1 MPANGIELAK
11 AYVQIVPSADGIQG
25 ELEKAMG
32 SAGEKAGE
40 TGGKGIASGI
50 GKVVGGIGKA
60 AAAGL
65 AATATGIA
73 GITTAAIG
81 SYAEF
86 EQLSGGVEKLYGTAA
101 DQIMQYANQAYATA
115 GMSAN
120 EYMETATSFSA
131 SLINS
136 LGGDVDEAAKMT
148 DVAMR
153 AMSDNVNVFGSDM
166 ESVSNAFMGF
176 SKQNY
181 TMLDNL
187 KLGYGGTKS
196 EMERLIADANEYRAS
211 IGETS
216 DLSIDSFADVVQAI
230 QSIQEAQ
237 NIAGTTGKEAMTTIE
252 GSATATKAAWQ
263 NLLTAIG
270 TGQGLDEALDALLT
284 SIFGGENGGGLLN
297 NILPRVEKILSAI
310 GEFLPK
316 AAPVFITAI
325 GNLVLEILPS
335 LAESAGSVFSGLV
348 DGILAV
354 LPTLISYLP
363 QLLSTF
369 IDLVL
374 QIAEGII
381 QNLPMIIQTIVEAL
395 PVILPKLID
404 GIVALFV
411 MLCENFQAIIDPI
424 IQALPDIINAITDAL
439 IDNLP
444 LIIYGIVMLIAGIV
458 KEIPALLVGIWETI
472 THFFSKVWEEW
483 VGPVFEKVGG
493 FFREM
498 WDAVVQ
504 GYTNLW
510 NGIVG
515 IFQGAANWFDENVV
529 QPVVNFFKG
538 LWDGIVYWFDTII
551 GPWIEIAKRAFLA
564 FKENVIDPLA
574 EWFKNLWEGIKNAAQ
589 TAWNFIS
596 GIWNAVSGWFNEHV
610 IQPIAGF
617 FSKMWEGVS
626 GAAKKAWEGIKSVF
640 SPIVEWFRGVFSKA
654 WQAVKNVFS
663 AGGRVF
669 EGIKEGIVSAFK
681 TVVNAI
687 IRGLNKVIALPFNA
701 INAAFDK
708 LRGLSIL
715 KVQPFSWLPTLNV
728 PQIPELAA
736 GGVLEK
742 GRMGLLEGTGAEAVV
757 PLEKNTGWIKRV
769 AQEMSEASPGDFTDA
784 ADEIIDAI
792 RSMKLYIDGRILAG
806 GIAGEMDQSLG
817 GRSIMAGRGVATV

>member
-73 GITTAAIG
+73 GITTAAMG

-131 SLINS
+131 SLIGS
-136 LGGDVDEAAKMT
+136 LGGDVDKAAQMT

-297 NILPRVEKILSAI
+297 NILPRVETILSAL

-316 AAPVFITAI
+316 AAPVFAEAI
-325 GNLVLEILPS
+325 GGLIQELLPS
-335 LAESAGSVFSGLV
+335 MLESASVLFSGLV

-363 QLLSTF
+363 TILETF
-369 IDLVL
+369 INLVL
-374 QIAEGII
+374 QIAQGIVTA
-381 QNLPMIIQTIVEAL
+381 LPQLVEMIASAL
-395 PVILPKLID
+395 PVLIPQ
-404 GIVALFV
+404 IVNGLVSLFLLIV
-411 MLCENFQAIIDPI
+411 DNFGAIIDPLI
-424 IQALPDIINAITDAL
+424 VALPDIINSLTDAL
-439 IDNLP
+439 ISNLP
-444 LIIYGIVMLIAGIV
+444 QIILGIIR
-458 KEIPALLVGIWETI
+458 LVGMIIVRIPQILAGLWKTI
-472 THFFSKVWEEW
+472 THFIATVWQEW
-483 VGPVFEKVGG
+483 IGPALGKVGE
-493 FFREM
+493 FFARI
-498 WDAVVQ
+498 
-504 GYTNLW
+504 W
-510 NGIVG
+510 NDVIDSYKQFGQKIY
-515 IFQGAANWFDENVV
+515 DNVIA
-529 QPVVNFFKG
+529 PTAEFFTG
-538 LWDGIVYWFDTII
+538 LWDGV
-551 GPWIEIAKRAFLA
+551 
-564 FKENVIDPLA
+564 
-574 EWFKNLWEGIKNAAQ
+574 KNAALAAKDFLVE
-589 TAWNFIS
+589 T
-596 GIWNAVSGWFNEHV
+596 WNAVSGWFNEHV
-610 IQPIAGF
+610 IQPITGF
-617 FSKMWEGVS
+617 FGKMWEGVS
-626 GAAKKAWEGIKSVF
+626 GAAKKAWEGIKSTFGAVA
-640 SPIVEWFRGVFSKA
+640 EWFRSIFSKA
-654 WQAVKNVFS
+654 WEKVKGVFS
-663 AGGRVF
+663 SGGKVF
-669 EGIKEGIVSAFK
+669 DGIKEGIVSAFK

-715 KVQPFSWLPTLNV
+715 KMQPFSWLPTLNV

-769 AQEMSEASPGDFTDA
+769 AQEMSEASPGDFSDA